1 MNKSTLI
8 LFVFFIF
15 SSISVSAQKSNYY
28 LEDQIFIT
36 PTYNLIINKSD
47 SIVQGGFSN
56 GLLVGY
62 VRDIPINEQR
72 NFGFGLGINYSISHV
87 YQNVSLRTLDD
98 GSTDIQKLESN
109 DYIRNKFSVSHI
121 EVPFEI
127 RYRTSTIDKFKF
139 FRAYLGYKAGYKLR
153 SYSKISTRESEI
165 SYYNQ
170 PEFRWWKHGI
180 YLNIGYGSWNFHIDY
195 TLSKVFKDEVYAKPT
210 DPANSLISMDMNALN
225 IGLIFYLI

>member
-1 MNKSTLI
+1 MNKSILI
-8 LFVFFIF
+8 LFVFSLF
-15 SSISVSAQKSNYY
+15 SSMSVYAQKSNFY

-62 VRDIPINEQR
+62 VRDIPLNEQR
-72 NFGFGLGINYSISHV
+72 NFGLGVGINYSISHV

-98 GSTDIQKLESN
+98 GSTDIQKMESN
-109 DYIRNKFSVSHI
+109 DYIRNKFSLSHI
-121 EVPFEI
+121 EFPFEI
-127 RYRTSTIDKFKF
+127 RYRTSTIDKHKF
-139 FRAYLGYKAGYKLR
+139 FRAYLGYKIGYKLR
-153 SYSKISTRESEI
+153 SYSKTSTKQTEI

-195 TLSKVFKDEVYAKPT
+195 TLSKVFKADTFAKPV
-210 DPANSLISMDMNALN
+210 DPANSLISMDMNSLN
-225 IGLIFYLI
+225 FGLTFYLI